1 MDVGPKNYS
10 LAAAKLQANLV
21 GAMPIFAYQARD
33 ERGLTRNGTLEA
45 AGQPAAVAALAQRGL
60 VVVSINETSA
70 HARRSRATVGGHRVG
85 KVPETDLVMFTRQ
98 LATMV
103 DAGLPIVQSLSA
115 LMEQTSNRH
124 FKPVLQQVTQTVE
137 TGEQLSTALG
147 RFPSVYDRLY
157 VNMVRAGEAGGALAE
172 ILDRL
177 AGFLEA
183 SAKLKKKVKSSMS
196 YPVIVMCLAIVIV
209 IFLLVKVI
217 PVFAGIY
224 SDFNAKLP
232 LPTQMLINISDLL
245 RSPAGIVVAFVL
257 IAVGIG
263 ARRWT
268 KTDNGRRKWDTW
280 KLKFPVFGPLL
291 QKVAVSRFAR
301 TFSQL
306 IRSGVPIIET
316 LNIVASS
323 SGNWL
328 IEAATLDAAKA
339 IEKGESIGPSLAKH
353 PIFPPMIIRM
363 ITAGESTGKVDVMLE
378 KIADFYDSE
387 IDATLAGL
395 TSLIEPLL
403 IAFLGVVIGGIVLA
417 MFMPIFKLH
426 EIVSQ

>member
-1 MDVGPKNYS
+1 
-10 LAAAKLQANLV
+10 
-21 GAMPIFAYQARD
+21 MPIFAYQARD
-33 ERGLTRNGTLEA
+33 DRGRTRNGTAEA
-45 AGQPAAVAALAQRGL
+45 ADQAAAATALSQRGF
-60 VVVSINETSA
+60 VVVSIHETSA
-70 HARRSRATVGGHRVG
+70 HAKRAASALGGRHVG

-103 DAGLPIVQSLSA
+103 DAGLPIVQSLTA
-115 LMEQTSNRH
+115 LVEQTSNRN
-124 FKPVLQQVTQTVE
+124 FKPVLRQVTQTVE

-147 RFPSVYDRLY
+147 HFPSVYDRLY

-177 AGFLEA
+177 ASFLEA
-183 SAKLKKKVKSSMS
+183 SAKLKRKVKSSMS
-196 YPVIVMCLAIVIV
+196 YPIIVMCLAVVIV

-224 SDFNAKLP
+224 KDFNAKLP
-232 LPTQMLINISDLL
+232 LPTQALINVSDVL

-257 IAVGIG
+257 IALGIG

-268 KTDNGRRKWDTW
+268 KTERGRKRWDSW
-280 KLKFPVFGPLL
+280 KLKIPVFGPLL

-306 IRSGVPIIET
+306 IRSGVPILET
-316 LNIVASS
+316 LSIVASS

-328 IEAATLDAAKA
+328 IESATLDAAKA

-363 ITAGESTGKVDVMLE
+363 IAAGEATGKVDVMLE

-387 IDATLAGL
+387 IDAMLSGL

-403 IAFLGVVIGGIVLA
+403 IALLGIVIGGIVLA

-426 EIVSQ
+426 ELVSQ

>member
-1 MDVGPKNYS
+1 
-10 LAAAKLQANLV
+10 
-21 GAMPIFAYQARD
+21 MPIFAYQARD
-33 ERGLTRNGTLEA
+33 DRGHTRNGTLEA
-45 AGQPAAVAALAQRGL
+45 PDQSSAVAALSQRGV
-60 VVVSINETSA
+60 VVVSINESA
-70 HARRSRATVGGHRVG
+70 AHVRRAEARIDGRRVG

-103 DAGLPIVQSLSA
+103 DAGIPIVQSLTA
-115 LMEQTSNRH
+115 LVEQTTHRS
-124 FKPVLQQVTQTVE
+124 FKPVLKQVTSTVE
-137 TGEQLSTALG
+137 TGEQLSTALA
-147 RFPSVYDRLY
+147 RFPTVFDRLF

-196 YPVIVMCLAIVIV
+196 YPVIVMCMAIIIV
-209 IFLLVKVI
+209 IFLLIKVI

-224 SDFNAKLP
+224 KDFNAKLP
-232 LPTQMLINISDLL
+232 LPTQVLINLSEVL
-245 RSPAGIVVAFVL
+245 RSAWGIVVGFVVAAIL
-257 IAVGIG
+257 VGLN
-263 ARRWT
+263 RWT
-268 KTDNGRRKWDTW
+268 KTEGGRKQWDAL

-291 QKVAVSRFAR
+291 RKVAVSRFAR

-328 IEAATLDAAKA
+328 IESATMDAAKA

-378 KIADFYDSE
+378 KISDFYDSE
-387 IDATLAGL
+387 IDATLSGL

-403 IAFLGVVIGGIVLA
+403 IAFLGVVIGSIVLA

>member
-1 MDVGPKNYS
+1 M
-10 LAAAKLQANLV
+10 AT
-21 GAMPIFAYQARD
+21 FAYQARD
-33 ERGLTRNGTLEA
+33 DRGRTRNGTIEA
-45 AGQPAAVAALAQRGL
+45 ADQSAATAALGQRGL
-60 VVVSINETSA
+60 SVISIKEASA
-70 HARRSRATVGGHRVG
+70 LARRGGSAAGGARIG

-103 DAGLPIVQSLSA
+103 DAGLPIVQSLTA
-115 LMEQTSNRH
+115 LVEQTTNRS
-124 FKPVLQQVTQTVE
+124 FKPVLQHVTQTVE
-137 TGEQLSTALG
+137 TGEQLSTAMA
-147 RFPSVYDRLY
+147 RFPTVFDRLF

-183 SAKLKKKVKSSMS
+183 SAKLKRKVKSSMS

-224 SDFNAKLP
+224 KDFNAKLP
-232 LPTQMLINISDLL
+232 LPTEVLIRISDLL
-245 RSPAGIVVAFVL
+245 RSPAGIVVGFVL
-257 IAVGIG
+257 IAAIIG
-263 ARRWT
+263 FQRWT
-268 KTDNGRRKWDTW
+268 KTDGGRKQWDAM

-291 QKVAVSRFAR
+291 QKVSVSRFAR

-328 IEAATLDAAKA
+328 IESATMDAAKA

-378 KIADFYDSE
+378 KISDFYDSE
-387 IDATLAGL
+387 IDATLSGL

-426 EIVSQ
+426 ELVSQ

>member
-1 MDVGPKNYS
+1 
-10 LAAAKLQANLV
+10 
-21 GAMPIFAYQARD
+21 MPTFAYQARD
-33 ERGLTRNGTLEA
+33 DRGRTRNGTLDAPDQPSA
-45 AGQPAAVAALAQRGL
+45 AATLSQRGL
-60 VVVSINETSA
+60 VVISISESAA
-70 HARRSRATVGGHRVG
+70 HARRAGAQFGGRRVG

-103 DAGLPIVQSLSA
+103 DAGLPIVQSLGA
-115 LMEQTSNRH
+115 LVEQTTNRS
-124 FKPVLQQVTQTVE
+124 FKPVLQQVTSTVE
-137 TGEQLSTALG
+137 TGEQLSTALA
-147 RFPSVYDRLY
+147 RFPTVFDRLY

-196 YPVIVMCLAIVIV
+196 YPVIVMCLAIIIV
-209 IFLLVKVI
+209 IFLLIKVI

-224 SDFNAKLP
+224 ADFNAKLP
-232 LPTQMLINISDLL
+232 IPTQVLINISAVL
-245 RSPAGIVVAFVL
+245 RSAWGLVVAFVVA
-257 IAVGIG
+257 AVLVGFN
-263 ARRWT
+263 RWT
-268 KTDNGRRKWDTW
+268 KTEAGRKQWDSW

-301 TFSQL
+301 TFAQL

-328 IEAATLDAAKA
+328 IESATMDAAKA

-378 KIADFYDSE
+378 KISDFYDSE
-387 IDATLAGL
+387 IDATLTGL